1 MHRQRDLF
9 RLKLILAV
17 IATLFAVAA
26 SCCLGSSNVTLG
38 EVIKYFSGMKDELSP
53 TVVTIIGRVRVPRVF
68 TAALC
73 GGALASVGC
82 VMQGLFRNP
91 MADPSVLGISS
102 GSALGAAIAIVSGLN
117 IVIIGEGFTGSYIG
131 AIIGAAVTW
140 MMVFL
145 IARSSG
151 EYDTSSTLLAGI
163 AISSIMSAFIT
174 VLMTLHMDSME
185 RVYMWML
192 GTFRGHMRTASY
204 LDKSSYR
211 CSEAGQ
217 GGCIV
222 TGCQSI
228 EDSWYHA
235 LSGICSSGFLRCQFG
250 YHRICRTYNP
260 SYSSFLQS
268 I

>member
-1 MHRQRDLF
+1 
-9 RLKLILAV
+9 
-17 IATLFAVAA
+17 
-26 SCCLGSSNVTLG
+26 
-38 EVIKYFSGMKDELSP
+38 MKDELSP

-151 EYDTSSTLLAGI
+151 EYDTSHSTL
-163 AISSIMSAFIT
+163 
-174 VLMTLHMDSME
+174 
-185 RVYMWML
+185 
-192 GTFRGHMRTASY
+192 
-204 LDKSSYR
+204 
-211 CSEAGQ
+211 
-217 GGCIV
+217 
-222 TGCQSI
+222 
-228 EDSWYHA
+228 
-235 LSGICSSGFLRCQFG
+235 
-250 YHRICRTYNP
+250 
-260 SYSSFLQS
+260 
-268 I
+268 